1 MTKTKVEAVKAARVW
16 CLAALLAFAGLA
28 HADLVGSVVAIQD
41 GDTIDV
47 LVNRQPVR
55 VRLAQIDAPEKRQA
69 LGTRSRQAL
78 ADLVF
83 RQSVRVAET
92 GRDRYGRV
100 IGTVYLGNVDV
111 NAQMVREG
119 TRSGVRVLSKMVPE
133 VTVPWYWQARHIK
146 RVRLAAAWYLTN
158 QKQGVSALGLQR
170 VLGLGSYQTAWTML
184 HRFPAV

>member
-1 MTKTKVEAVKAARVW
+1 MKKTRVEAVKAARVW

-28 HADLVGSVVAIQD
+28 HADLVGPVVAIQD

-69 LGTRSRQAL
+69 FGTRSRQTL
-78 ADLVF
+78 AELVF

-119 TRSGVRVLSKMVPE
+119 M
-133 VTVPWYWQARHIK
+133 
-146 RVRLAAAWYLTN
+146 AWV
-158 QKQGVSALGLQR
+158 VS
-170 VLGLGSYQTAWTML
+170 VW
-184 HRFPAV
+184 

>member
-28 HADLVGSVVAIQD
+28 HADLVGPVVAIQD

-55 VRLAQIDAPEKRQA
+55 VRLAQIDAPERRQA
-69 LGTRSRQAL
+69 FGTRSRQAL
-78 ADLVF
+78 AELVF

-100 IGTVYLGNVDV
+100 LGKGLQGSPGRRPDGQV
-111 NAQMVREG
+111 
-119 TRSGVRVLSKMVPE
+119 TSGGADKK
-133 VTVPWYWQARHIK
+133 I
-146 RVRLAAAWYLTN
+146 
-158 QKQGVSALGLQR
+158 QGVQ
-170 VLGLGSYQTAWTML
+170 WTC
-184 HRFPAV
+184 